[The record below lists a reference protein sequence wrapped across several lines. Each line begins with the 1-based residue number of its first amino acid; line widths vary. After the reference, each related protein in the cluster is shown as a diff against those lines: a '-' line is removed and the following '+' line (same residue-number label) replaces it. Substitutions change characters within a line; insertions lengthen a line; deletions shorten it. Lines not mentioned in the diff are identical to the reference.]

1 MDYVDDDT
9 GAIQDRTR
17 QAGPDGT
24 RRDRTAQ
31 WTLIVIM
38 LSTGRQ
44 YTVVVLKVSVKFKTF
59 TSKTLLTQ
67 KSKRNNNATTNI
79 CWSSVWRRGK

>member
-31 WTLIVIM
+31 WTLIVKM

-44 YTVVVLKVSVKFKTF
+44 YTVVVLKFSVKIKFPTF
-59 TSKTLLTQ
+59 TLKTLLTQ
-67 KSKRNNNATTNI
+67 NSKRNNNAATTNY
-79 CWSSVWRRGK
+79 